1 MNKNDFASRE
11 NLIVKGSA
19 DDENIDA
26 EAVAESV
33 RRSSVS
39 NQVSASSEVHG
50 DIISGR
56 R

>member
-11 NLIVKGSA
+11 NLVVKGSSE
-19 DDENIDA
+19 DENIDA
-26 EAVAESV
+26 EAVAETI

-50 DIISGR
+50 DITSGR